1 MERLTMTVEEAGKQL
16 GVSRPVAY
24 ELAKRPDFPAIRVGR
39 RILVSSE
46 GLRQWLLTQT
56 GVSQHG

>member
-1 MERLTMTVEEAGKQL
+1 MEKLTMTVEEAGKQL

-46 GLRQWLLTQT
+46 GLRQWLLTQA
-56 GVSQHG
+56 GVAQHG